1 MSVHSESALHTFTSA
16 NICAS
21 PLTSFLMS
29 AFCKEGDM
37 KRFSLAELRVV
48 DSDDDSDDF
57 ESPGRAAP
65 IERLRSIA
73 TSSPGEIGGA
83 RRRSDVN
90 RAVVQPPPPT
100 QPSNVATLP
109 AAKRSSSDLFALIQT
124 EEHSPSTAYHQGSLS
139 VAAVAM
145 SAPITEPTS
154 GGDEMERVPHP
165 AASGHDV
172 GSVAAEESSPSPSP
186 VDAPQLLATAR
197 APLTVERGSPLQPD
211 SLVIAPSTDDFNT
224 AHEVDSTTYMEE
236 TDSPE
241 DAPLAPPPGPNVPS
255 RHEASP
261 LPRRVDDDTTVRA
274 GLSSLSPHFK
284 FSAAVTPHMRL
295 DIRRHRDPAPHVRD
309 DDSDAESVQF
319 VELGSGDRLSQ
330 RELSAVK
337 PCALVLED
345 GREVTPDPFVSGS
358 DEGDDTSDAPD
369 PQVFAL
375 LPSNDWDDAPNT
387 QRGES
392 YAGRLSGRSGTANGL
407 SLYHQ
412 RLSERRQ
419 AEQRQMQ
426 ADLELQWQELTFRP
440 EVAQHCD
447 IVHAQPYYL
456 RLHADAAKKTDK
468 SRRVSVARNS
478 KDLQMHRPVLTE
490 RTKEL
495 AVGFGSDIYERLY
508 PGKPKPPPPEP
519 KVTCGTKGV
528 FARLTLPV
536 RSTSTVPDLVK
547 RQGCTFRPEITTT
560 AKSLSAKK
568 SVVDRLF
575 TSRKVNPSLDATASD
590 TSSVF

>member
-1 MSVHSESALHTFTSA
+1 
-16 NICAS
+16 
-21 PLTSFLMS
+21 
-29 AFCKEGDM
+29 M

-48 DSDDDSDDF
+48 DSDDDSDEF

-73 TSSPGEIGGA
+73 TSSPGEIGGT

-100 QPSNVATLP
+100 PPSTVATLP
-109 AAKRSSSDLFALIQT
+109 AANQSSSDLASTQT
-124 EEHSPSTAYHQGSLS
+124 EAHSPSTAHRQGSLLPA
-139 VAAVAM
+139 AAVAI
-145 SAPITEPTS
+145 SAPLVTPTS
-154 GGDEMERVPHP
+154 GGDEMERVPYP
-165 AASGHDV
+165 AASGTHDA
-172 GSVAAEESSPSPSP
+172 GSVAAAAAAASPSPSP

-197 APLTVERGSPLQPD
+197 APSTVERVSPLQPD

-224 AHEVDSTTYMEE
+224 AHEVESTTYMEE

-241 DAPLAPPPGPNVPS
+241 DAPLAPPPQGANMPS

-274 GLSSLSPHFK
+274 GQSSLSPHFK

-330 RELSAVK
+330 HRELSAVK

-358 DEGDDTSDAPD
+358 DEGDDASDVPD

-392 YAGRLSGRSGTANGL
+392 YPGRLSGRSGTANGI

-447 IVHAQPYYL
+447 IVNAQPYYL

-468 SRRVSVARNS
+468 TRRVSAARHS
-478 KDLQMHRPVLTE
+478 KDRQMHRPVLTE

-519 KVTCGTKGV
+519 KPTCGTKRV

-536 RSTSTVPDLVK
+536 RSTSTVPDIVK

-560 AKSLSAKK
+560 AKNLCAKK

-575 TSRKVNPSLDATASD
+575 NSRKVNPSPDATASD